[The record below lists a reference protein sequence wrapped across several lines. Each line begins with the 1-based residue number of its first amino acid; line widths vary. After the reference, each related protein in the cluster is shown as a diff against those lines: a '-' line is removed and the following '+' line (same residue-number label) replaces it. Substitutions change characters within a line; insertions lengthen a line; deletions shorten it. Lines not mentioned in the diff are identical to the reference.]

1 MKMDTAIFYSIF
13 MNCRTAIKPSFLLLF
28 VLLLSSCNKTDS
40 SRKLE
45 KSLQSHEKSVLS
57 ENLFNEIHKLV
68 YENPVDARTKAFLIL
83 DSIDKEDQVSRIR
96 LLKHAGSSYVFETN
110 YSEALKYFNE
120 ALLIAEEINLYLEI
134 GNINNNLGVICNE
147 IGNYKTAYIH
157 FVEALVNY
165 DLAENQDKKTGT
177 YNNIGL
183 VYYHLKNYSKALN
196 YFDRALDSTI
206 KPTDSIL
213 IASILNN
220 IALCYS
226 SENVPDKALKV
237 LDQAI
242 TLSEKINNKYGLCI
256 SHQLMG
262 SIYLNLNQTEKA
274 FEAFSVSINIAREK
288 EWSYQLAVSRLGNAK
303 VLLGM
308 NRSEDAFSIA
318 YEVLEMAEAQ
328 NSLVL
333 QSDAHQ
339 AISDIYEKTGDYRNS
354 MKHYREY
361 TKTQEEIINQTVI
374 HQVYD
379 VELSHLNQVNKMQQL
394 ELERKM
400 LIISNKNTLLFFI
413 SLVFILVLIGIWL
426 LYMNHHHRQKVKFQT
441 TIIELTEKKSNTAL
455 EAEIQERKRI
465 GEELHD
471 SLGYLLSLAG
481 LNASVLY
488 KRKDIAEE
496 KRKELLEALMKSIED
511 AFDEVRNIS
520 HNLAPSLLSER
531 GLKGALKNI
540 SDRVNQSTKLSMSFD
555 TFGLDEKLD
564 NLIEN
569 TLFRTIQEIVN
580 NTIKHSDASKLFIQ
594 IAQGNNEITLM
605 AEDNGKG
612 FNFDEIKKHSSYG
625 LAHIR
630 SRIENLNGTMFI
642 DSNQN
647 RGTIISILIPFTFTI
662 TRL

>member
-1 MKMDTAIFYSIF
+1 MNTAIFYPIYL
-13 MNCRTAIKPSFLLLF
+13 NCRVAIKLSFLLLLILAG
-28 VLLLSSCNKTDS
+28 VSCSKTDNS
-40 SRKLE
+40 HKAE
-45 KSLQSHEKSVLS
+45 KSMQSHEKSVLGES
-57 ENLFNEIHKLV
+57 LFKDIHKLV
-68 YENPVDARTKAFLIL
+68 YENPSEARATAFRIL
-83 DSIDKEDQVSRIR
+83 DSLDKAGINDQVSRIR

-110 YSEALKYFNE
+110 YSEAIKYFNQ
-120 ALLIAEEINLYLEI
+120 ALSIAEEIELYIEI
-134 GNINNNLGVICNE
+134 GNINNNMGVISNE

-157 FVEALVNY
+157 FVEALNNY

-183 VYYHLKNYSKALN
+183 VYYHLKNYSKALS

-206 KPTDSIL
+206 QPQDTIL
-213 IASILNN
+213 LASVLNN

-226 SENVPDKALKV
+226 SLDEPDRALGF

-262 SIYLNLNQTEKA
+262 NIYLKLNQSKKA
-274 FEAFSVSINIAREK
+274 FDAFSVSIDIAREK
-288 EWSYQLAVSRLGNAK
+288 EWSYQLAVSRLGKAK

-308 NRSEDAFSIA
+308 NKAEDAFKVA
-318 YEVLEMAEAQ
+318 FEVLEMAETQ

-333 QSDAHQ
+333 KSDAHE
-339 AISDIYEKTGDYRNS
+339 ALSEIFEKTGDYKNS
-354 MKHYREY
+354 MFQYREY

-379 VELSHLNQVNKMQQL
+379 VELTHLNQLNKMQQL
-394 ELERKM
+394 ELERKK
-400 LIISNKNTLLFFI
+400 LIISKKNTLLFFI
-413 SLVFILVLIGIWL
+413 SLVFIMLLIGSWL
-426 LYMNHHHRQKVKFQT
+426 VYLNHRHRQKVKFQT
-441 TIIELTEKKSNTAL
+441 AIIELTEKKSNASL

-488 KRKDIAEE
+488 KRKDISEE

-555 TFGLDEKLD
+555 TFGLDNNLD

-580 NTIKHSDASKLFIQ
+580 NTIKHADASKLFIQ

-625 LAHIR
+625 LAHIK
-630 SRIENLNGTMFI
+630 SRIENLNGNMFI
-642 DSNQN
+642 DSNQD
-647 RGTIISILIPFTFTI
+647 RGTIISILIP
-662 TRL
+662 LQ

>member
-1 MKMDTAIFYSIF
+1 MNTAIFYPIYL
-13 MNCRTAIKPSFLLLF
+13 NCRVAIKLSFLLLLILAG
-28 VLLLSSCNKTDS
+28 VSCSKTDNS
-40 SRKLE
+40 HKAE
-45 KSLQSHEKSVLS
+45 KSMQSHEKSVLGES
-57 ENLFNEIHKLV
+57 LFKDIHKLV
-68 YENPVDARTKAFLIL
+68 YENPSEARATAFRIL
-83 DSIDKEDQVSRIR
+83 DSLDKAGINDQVSRIR

-110 YSEALKYFNE
+110 YSEAIKYFNQ
-120 ALLIAEEINLYLEI
+120 ALSIAEEIELYIEI
-134 GNINNNLGVICNE
+134 GNINNNMGVISNE

-157 FVEALVNY
+157 FVEALNNY

-183 VYYHLKNYSKALN
+183 VYYHLKNYSKALS

-206 KPTDSIL
+206 QPQDTIL
-213 IASILNN
+213 LASVLNN

-226 SENVPDKALKV
+226 SLDEPDRALGF

-262 SIYLNLNQTEKA
+262 NIYLKLNQSKKA
-274 FEAFSVSINIAREK
+274 FDAFSVSIDIAREK
-288 EWSYQLAVSRLGNAK
+288 EWSYQLAVSRLGKAK

-308 NRSEDAFSIA
+308 NKAEDAFKVA
-318 YEVLEMAEAQ
+318 FEVLEMAETQ

-333 QSDAHQ
+333 KSDAHE
-339 AISDIYEKTGDYRNS
+339 ALSEIFEKTGDYKNS
-354 MKHYREY
+354 MLQYREY

-379 VELSHLNQVNKMQQL
+379 VELTHLNQLNKMQQL
-394 ELERKM
+394 ELERKK
-400 LIISNKNTLLFFI
+400 LIISKKNTLLFFI
-413 SLVFILVLIGIWL
+413 SLVFIMLLIGSWL
-426 LYMNHHHRQKVKFQT
+426 VYLNHRHRQKVKFQT
-441 TIIELTEKKSNTAL
+441 AIIELTEKKSNASL

-488 KRKDIAEE
+488 KRKDISEE

-555 TFGLDEKLD
+555 TFGLDNNLD

-580 NTIKHSDASKLFIQ
+580 NTIKHADASKLFIQ

-625 LAHIR
+625 LAHIK
-630 SRIENLNGTMFI
+630 SRIENLNGNMFI
-642 DSNQN
+642 DSNQD
-647 RGTIISILIPFTFTI
+647 RGTIISILIP
-662 TRL
+662 LQ

>member
-1 MKMDTAIFYSIF
+1 MNTAIFYPIYL
-13 MNCRTAIKPSFLLLF
+13 NCRVAIKLSFLLL
-28 VLLLSSCNKTDS
+28 LILSGVSCSKTDNS
-40 SRKLE
+40 HKAE
-45 KSLQSHEKSVLS
+45 KSMQSHEKSVLGES
-57 ENLFNEIHKLV
+57 LFKDIHKLV
-68 YENPVDARTKAFLIL
+68 YENPSEARATAFRIL
-83 DSIDKEDQVSRIR
+83 DSLDKAGINDQVSRIR

-110 YSEALKYFNE
+110 YSEAIKYFNQ
-120 ALLIAEEINLYLEI
+120 ALSIAEEIELYIEI
-134 GNINNNLGVICNE
+134 GNINNNMGVISNE

-157 FVEALVNY
+157 FVEALNNY

-183 VYYHLKNYSKALN
+183 VYYHLKNYSKALS

-206 KPTDSIL
+206 QPQDTIL
-213 IASILNN
+213 LASVLNN

-226 SENVPDKALKV
+226 SLDEPDRALGF

-262 SIYLNLNQTEKA
+262 NIYLKLNQSKKA
-274 FEAFSVSINIAREK
+274 FDAFSVSIDIAREK
-288 EWSYQLAVSRLGNAK
+288 EWSYQLAVSRLGKAK

-308 NRSEDAFSIA
+308 NKAEDAFKVA
-318 YEVLEMAEAQ
+318 FEVLEMAETQ

-333 QSDAHQ
+333 KSDAHE
-339 AISDIYEKTGDYRNS
+339 ALSEIFEKTGDYKNS
-354 MKHYREY
+354 MFQYREY

-379 VELSHLNQVNKMQQL
+379 VELTHLNQLNKMQQL
-394 ELERKM
+394 ELERKK
-400 LIISNKNTLLFFI
+400 LIISKKNTLLFFI
-413 SLVFILVLIGIWL
+413 SLVFIMLLIGSWL
-426 LYMNHHHRQKVKFQT
+426 VYLNHRHRQKVKFQT
-441 TIIELTEKKSNTAL
+441 AIIELTEKKSNASL

-488 KRKDIAEE
+488 KRKDISEE

-555 TFGLDEKLD
+555 TFGLDNNLD

-580 NTIKHSDASKLFIQ
+580 NTIKHADASKLFIQ

-625 LAHIR
+625 LAHIK
-630 SRIENLNGTMFI
+630 SRIENLNGNMFI
-642 DSNQN
+642 DSNQD
-647 RGTIISILIPFTFTI
+647 RGTIISILIP
-662 TRL
+662 LQ

>member
-1 MKMDTAIFYSIF
+1 MNTAIFYPIYL
-13 MNCRTAIKPSFLLLF
+13 NCRVAIKLSFLLLLILAG
-28 VLLLSSCNKTDS
+28 VSCSKTENS
-40 SRKLE
+40 HKAE
-45 KSLQSHEKSVLS
+45 KSMQSHEKSVLGES
-57 ENLFNEIHKLV
+57 LFKDIHKLV
-68 YENPVDARTKAFLIL
+68 YENPSEARATAFRIL
-83 DSIDKEDQVSRIR
+83 DSLDKAGINDQVSRIR

-110 YSEALKYFNE
+110 YSEAIKYFNQ
-120 ALLIAEEINLYLEI
+120 ALSIAEEVELYIEI
-134 GNINNNLGVICNE
+134 GNINNNMGVISNE

-157 FVEALVNY
+157 FVEALNNY

-183 VYYHLKNYSKALN
+183 VYYHLKNYSKALS

-206 KPTDSIL
+206 QPQDTIL
-213 IASILNN
+213 LASVLNN

-226 SENVPDKALKV
+226 SLDEPDKALGF

-262 SIYLNLNQTEKA
+262 NIYLKLNQSKKA
-274 FEAFSVSINIAREK
+274 FDAFSVSIDIAREK
-288 EWSYQLAVSRLGNAK
+288 EWSYQLAVSRLGKAK

-308 NRSEDAFSIA
+308 NKAEDAFKVA
-318 YEVLEMAEAQ
+318 FEVLEMAETQ

-333 QSDAHQ
+333 KSDAHE
-339 AISDIYEKTGDYRNS
+339 ALSEIFEKTGDYKNS
-354 MKHYREY
+354 MFQYREY

-379 VELSHLNQVNKMQQL
+379 VELTHLNQLNKMQQL
-394 ELERKM
+394 ELERKK
-400 LIISNKNTLLFFI
+400 LIISKKNTLLFFI
-413 SLVFILVLIGIWL
+413 SLVFIMLLIGSWL
-426 LYMNHHHRQKVKFQT
+426 VYLNHRHRQKVKFQT
-441 TIIELTEKKSNTAL
+441 AIIELTEKKSNASL

-488 KRKDIAEE
+488 KRKDISEE

-555 TFGLDEKLD
+555 TFGLDNNLD

-580 NTIKHSDASKLFIQ
+580 NTIKHADASKLFIQ

-625 LAHIR
+625 LAHIK
-630 SRIENLNGTMFI
+630 SRIENLNGNMFI
-642 DSNQN
+642 DSNQD
-647 RGTIISILIPFTFTI
+647 RGTIISILIP
-662 TRL
+662 LQ

>member
-1 MKMDTAIFYSIF
+1 MNPPIVCLSYV
-13 MNCRTAIKPSFLLLF
+13 NCRNAVKLSFLLL
-28 VLLLSSCNKTDS
+28 LLVIFTSCGNSDNSGNSVDVKNVQKTAPN
-40 SRKLE
+40 
-45 KSLQSHEKSVLS
+45 
-57 ENLFNEIHKLV
+57 ENLFNEIHKLI
-68 YENPVDARTKAFLIL
+68 YENPAEARAKTFQIL
-83 DSIDKEDQVSRIR
+83 DSLDKNDQVSRIR

-110 YSEALKYFNE
+110 YSEAIKYYNE
-120 ALLIAEEINLYLEI
+120 ALSIAEETVLYIEVA
-134 GNINNNLGVICNE
+134 NINNNLGVISNE

-157 FVEALVNY
+157 FIEALKNY
-165 DLAENQDKKTGT
+165 DLAKNQDKKTGT

-183 VYYHLKNYSKALN
+183 VYYHLKNYTKALD
-196 YFDRALDSTI
+196 YFDKALDSTVQP
-206 KPTDSIL
+206 KDTIL
-213 IASILNN
+213 IASVLNN

-226 SENVPDKALKV
+226 SDNKPDLALEFI
-237 LDQAI
+237 DRAI
-242 TLSEKINNKYGLCI
+242 RISEIINNQYGLCI

-262 SIYLNLNQTEKA
+262 SIYLKLNQTEKA
-274 FEAFSVSINIAREK
+274 FDAFSVSIEIAREK

-303 VLLGM
+303 VLLDM
-308 NRSEDAFSIA
+308 NRAEEAFKVA
-318 YEVLEMAEAQ
+318 YEVLDMAKAQ

-333 QSDAHQ
+333 KSDAHE
-339 AISDIYEKTGDYRNS
+339 ALSDIFEKVGDYRNS
-354 MKHYREY
+354 MLQYREY

-379 VELSHLNQVNKMQQL
+379 VELTHLNQLNKMQQM
-394 ELERKM
+394 ELEKKK
-400 LIISNKNTLLFFI
+400 LIISKKNSLLFFL
-413 SLVFILVLIGIWL
+413 SLVFILLLFGIWL
-426 LYMNHHHRQKVKFQT
+426 AYLNHRHRQKVKFQT
-441 TIIELTEKKSNTAL
+441 TIIELTEKKSNAAL

-481 LNASVLY
+481 LHASVLY
-488 KRKDIAEE
+488 KRKDITDE
-496 KRKELLEALMKSIED
+496 KRKELLESLMKSIED

-540 SDRVNQSTKLSMSFD
+540 TDRVNQSTKLSMSFD
-555 TFGLDEKLD
+555 TFGLEENLD

-580 NTIKHSDASKLFIQ
+580 NTIKHADASKLFLQ
-594 IAQGNNEITLM
+594 ITQGNNEITLM

-625 LAHIR
+625 LSHIK

-647 RGTIISILIPFTFTI
+647 RGTIISILIP
-662 TRL
+662 LQ

>member
-1 MKMDTAIFYSIF
+1 MNTAIFYLIF
-13 MNCRTAIKPSFLLLF
+13 VNCRTAIKPSLLLLF
-28 VLLLSSCNKTDS
+28 VLMLSSCNETNTT
-40 SRKLE
+40 RKSE
-45 KSLQSHEKSVLS
+45 KSLQSHEKPVLS
-57 ENLFNEIHKLV
+57 ESLFNEIHKLV
-68 YENPVDARTKAFLIL
+68 YENPSEARAKAFQIL
-83 DSIDKEDQVSRIR
+83 DSIDKDDQVSRIR

-110 YSEALKYFNE
+110 YSEALKYYNE
-120 ALLIAEEINLYLEI
+120 ALSIAEEIGLYLEI

-157 FVEALVNY
+157 FVEALNNY

-183 VYYHLKNYSKALN
+183 VYYHMKNYSKALN

-206 KPTDSIL
+206 KPTDTIL

-226 SENVPDKALKV
+226 SENEHEKALGF

-274 FEAFSVSINIAREK
+274 FEAFSVSIDIAREK

-308 NRSEDAFSIA
+308 NRAEDAFKIA
-318 YEVLEMAEAQ
+318 YEVLEMAKAQ

-339 AISDIYEKTGDYRNS
+339 ALSDIYEKTGEYKNS
-354 MKHYREY
+354 MLHYREY

-379 VELSHLNQVNKMQQL
+379 IELTHLNQVNKMQQL
-394 ELERKM
+394 ELDRKM

-426 LYMNHHHRQKVKFQT
+426 LYLNHRHRQKVKFQT
-441 TIIELTEKKSNTAL
+441 TIIELTEKKSNAAL

-555 TFGLDEKLD
+555 TFGLDEKFD

-625 LAHIR
+625 LAHIK

-647 RGTIISILIPFTFTI
+647 RGTIISILIP
-662 TRL
+662 LQ

>member
-1 MKMDTAIFYSIF
+1 MK
-13 MNCRTAIKPSFLLLF
+13 
-28 VLLLSSCNKTDS
+28 
-40 SRKLE
+40 
-45 KSLQSHEKSVLS
+45 SHEKSVLGES
-57 ENLFNEIHKLV
+57 LFKDIHKLV
-68 YENPVDARTKAFLIL
+68 YENPSEARATAFRIL
-83 DSIDKEDQVSRIR
+83 DSLDKAGINDQVSRIR

-110 YSEALKYFNE
+110 YSEAIKYFNQ
-120 ALLIAEEINLYLEI
+120 ALSIAEEIDLYIEI
-134 GNINNNLGVICNE
+134 GNINNNMGVISNE

-157 FVEALVNY
+157 FVEALNNY

-183 VYYHLKNYSKALN
+183 VYYHLKNYSKALS

-206 KPTDSIL
+206 QPQDTIL
-213 IASILNN
+213 LASILNN

-226 SENVPDKALKV
+226 SLDEPDKALGF

-262 SIYLNLNQTEKA
+262 NIYLKLNQSKKA
-274 FEAFSVSINIAREK
+274 FDAFSVSIDIAREK
-288 EWSYQLAVSRLGNAK
+288 EWSYQLAVSRLGKAK
-303 VLLGM
+303 VLLGI
-308 NRSEDAFSIA
+308 NKAEDAFKVA
-318 YEVLEMAEAQ
+318 FEVLEMAETQ

-333 QSDAHQ
+333 KSDAHE
-339 AISDIYEKTGDYRNS
+339 ALSEIFEKTGDYKNS
-354 MKHYREY
+354 MLQYREY

-379 VELSHLNQVNKMQQL
+379 VELTHLNQLNKMQQL
-394 ELERKM
+394 ELERKK
-400 LIISNKNTLLFFI
+400 LIIDKKNTLLFFI
-413 SLVFILVLIGIWL
+413 SLVFILLLIGSWL
-426 LYMNHHHRQKVKFQT
+426 VYLNHRHRQKVKFQT
-441 TIIELTEKKSNTAL
+441 TIIELTEKKSNASL

-488 KRKDIAEE
+488 KRKDISEE

-555 TFGLDEKLD
+555 TFGLDNNLD

-580 NTIKHSDASKLFIQ
+580 NTIKHADASKLFIQ

-625 LAHIR
+625 LAHIK
-630 SRIENLNGTMFI
+630 SRIENLNGNMFI

-647 RGTIISILIPFTFTI
+647 RGTIISILIP
-662 TRL
+662 LQ